1 MDTLRRKE
9 YFEGNNPISVLPRV
23 PQPDFPEHS
32 HDFHELVMVRSGCG
46 LHYVDGQPY
55 HVAKGSVFYLPAGQA
70 HCFEQAEAL
79 CLTNV
84 IFAPEQLQS
93 AQALSYLPN
102 APVQDALPLAIS
114 PTALLACEH
123 LFAAIRAE
131 TAQPGQGSQPLL
143 EALFTQLVILLWR
156 EQRRALD
163 AADGDT
169 RLAALIRHLDAHLDT
184 DIDFAALAERFHI
197 PLRTLHRRM
206 QDATGLPPAG
216 YLIRSRL
223 CAAMRLLASSQRSV
237 TDIAFACGFN
247 DSNYFSTRFHK
258 ALGLSPAQF
267 RKHCHA
273 KAASQTRGAAL
284 PC

>member
-1 MDTLRRKE
+1 MDTLRHKE

-23 PQPDFPEHS
+23 PQPDYPEHN

-55 HVAKGSVFYLPAGQA
+55 HVAKGSVFYLQAGQA

-93 AQALSYLPN
+93 AQALAYLPN
-102 APVQDALPLAIS
+102 APARNALPLTVS
-114 PTALLACEH
+114 PMALARCDQ

-131 TAQPGQGSQPLL
+131 TAQPGRGSTALL

-156 EQRRALD
+156 EQSRALD

-169 RLAALIRHLDAHLDT
+169 RLAALIRHLDAHLDEE
-184 DIDFAALAERFHI
+184 IDFAVLAEYYHI
-197 PLRTLHRRM
+197 SLRTLHRRM
-206 QDATGLPPAG
+206 QDSTGLPPAS
-216 YLIRSRL
+216 YLNRSRL
-223 CAAMRLLASSQRSV
+223 CAAMRLLSNSPASV
-237 TDIAFACGFN
+237 TEIAFACGFN

-258 ALGLSPAQF
+258 EVGVSPAQF
-267 RKHCHA
+267 RKRCHA
-273 KAASQTRGAAL
+273 KAASQARDTTL
-284 PC
+284 CS